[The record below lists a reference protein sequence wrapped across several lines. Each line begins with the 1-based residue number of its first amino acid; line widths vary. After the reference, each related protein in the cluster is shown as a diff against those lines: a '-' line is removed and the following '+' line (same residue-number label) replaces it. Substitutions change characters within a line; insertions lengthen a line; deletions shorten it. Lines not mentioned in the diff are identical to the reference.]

1 MARITLSPITITL
14 AAEGGAAVDLDA
26 ELIRRA
32 REGMASLAD
41 LAALRA
47 ELLAAIAA
55 GVNVSV
61 AADQG
66 RVLISAIG
74 SPASYATVD
83 GDRDLRADDNGRV
96 LEVVGD
102 GAVVTL
108 VPGLRRGHS
117 CVLRQ
122 VGDGPAVVR
131 RGRGVRIEPVDADLQ
146 TSGRWQE
153 IAVECIAGDASSSTA
168 TYLVRLI
175 PA

>member
-14 AAEGGAAVDLDA
+14 AAEGGAAVELDA

-32 REGMASLAD
+32 RVGMASLGD

-61 AADQG
+61 AADRG
-66 RVLISAIG
+66 RVVISAIG
-74 SPASYATVD
+74 SPASYVTVG
-83 GDRDLRADDNGRV
+83 GDRELRAEDNGRV
-96 LEVVGD
+96 LEVGGD
-102 GAVVTL
+102 GAVITL
-108 VPGLRRGHS
+108 VPGLRRGHA
-117 CVLRQ
+117 CVVRQ

-131 RGRGVRIEPVDADLQ
+131 RGLGVRIEPADQDLQ

-153 IAVECIAGDASSSTA
+153 IAVECIAGDAGSSTA
-168 TYLVRLI
+168 TYLARLI